1 MTINCHPT
9 IYSTLWMG
17 KLIVN
22 KRLQGCILSVD
33 TFSAP
38 SSCIGKA
45 AYVFCLFTIKVEGE
59 AEVKMC
65 VLLLQPFGAKNQ
77 HLSYSLLHTSL
88 PSPIHTMLICVLFS
102 APSQP
107 SPPPFSPPN
116 YKALSAGL
124 SVLHWG
130 VQGIGRH
137 MAVWSFYAHPH
148 RKPPWI
154 STYFRDN
161 VLVSFKC

>member
-1 MTINCHPT
+1 MN
-9 IYSTLWMG
+9 G
-17 KLIVN
+17 KAHCKQKALRVY
-22 KRLQGCILSVD
+22 
-33 TFSAP
+33 
-38 SSCIGKA
+38 SSCWHI
-45 AYVFCLFTIKVEGE
+45 FCPKFLYWKGCLCLLSFHHQGWRRSRSEN
-59 AEVKMC
+59 VKMY